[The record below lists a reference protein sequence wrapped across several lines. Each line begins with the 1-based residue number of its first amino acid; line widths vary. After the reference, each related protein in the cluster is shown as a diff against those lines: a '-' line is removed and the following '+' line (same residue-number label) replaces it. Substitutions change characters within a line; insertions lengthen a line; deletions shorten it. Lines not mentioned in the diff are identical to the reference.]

1 MWQRIYGLLTPDE
14 RRTGHKVALAVFVG
28 AVLEFAGLAALLP
41 GLLFLLDGGEG
52 RGRAVLFCVAALLF
66 IFLKNLLLA
75 AMTRYR
81 SRFLLGLYRR
91 LSLSLFRAY
100 YRRGLLFIRERG
112 SMRLG
117 YEVNFLCYSL
127 AFNVL
132 DPLTRMTGE
141 AMLFVIVSLAL
152 MVYSPLMTLLLYA
165 ALVPLVVAY
174 VKVVRRRVRM
184 YGERDLEERRRQ
196 SRLVMET
203 MQGYSE
209 LELNAAFPQQY
220 RSLDEGFSRLRNDRL
235 RLQVIQQ
242 SPLFLSEMSVVLG
255 LTLLVIFVQGDVRT
269 SAGVFAVAAFRLL
282 PAMRNVLNG
291 WTSVQNALYSLE
303 VVEKGL
309 GDEASDE
316 AGEEKPSIAP
326 LPFQHEIAFQ
336 SLSFSYIEDQPVLNA
351 FTARIAKGEYV
362 GLSGPSGVGKTTLF
376 NLLMGF
382 FEPSSGEITIDG
394 TPLTAANRAAWQR
407 RLGYVAQDIF
417 VLRDTLAR
425 NIALGSETVDEQKAL
440 RVMRQACLAD
450 WLDSLPEGLQTP
462 LGEGGC
468 TLSGGQKQR
477 LGIARAL
484 YKEADVLLLDEAT
497 SALDNETERAV
508 NTTLEQLKREHPGLT
523 IVVIAHRESTLAYCD
538 RVIRIE

>member
-1 MWQRIYGLLTPDE
+1 
-14 RRTGHKVALAVFVG
+14 
-28 AVLEFAGLAALLP
+28 
-41 GLLFLLDGGEG
+41 
-52 RGRAVLFCVAALLF
+52 
-66 IFLKNLLLA
+66 
-75 AMTRYR
+75 
-81 SRFLLGLYRR
+81 
-91 LSLSLFRAY
+91 
-100 YRRGLLFIRERG
+100 
-112 SMRLG
+112 MRLG

-309 GDEASDE
+309 GDEASEEAGDAMADE
-316 AGEEKPSIAP
+316 AGNLEPDKARNKKPSIVP

-336 SLSFSYIEDQPVLNA
+336 SLSFSYVEGQSVLNA

-382 FEPSSGEITIDG
+382 FEPSSGGITIDG